1 MPNVT
6 VELTLE
12 DLSSALEQLNDAEIR
27 EILGKIRD
35 LRKKEILEQGYRQLA
50 QISFDDIGSEEEWI
64 KPENEIIENFERDL
78 S

>member
-6 VELTLE
+6 VKLTLE
-12 DLSSALEQLNDAEIR
+12 DLSSALEQLNDSEIK

-35 LRKKEILEQGYRQLA
+35 RRKKEILEQGYRQLA
-50 QISFDDIGSEEEWI
+50 KISFDDIGSEEEWI
-64 KPENEIIENFERDL
+64 KLENEAIENFERDL